1 MFSTTAA
8 IIVDL
13 QEDFTTLKNGALAVA
28 GSDENFIQQT
38 IECAAALKA
47 QGCRIY
53 GTLDWHPADH
63 ISFYTSHPGKKAFDA
78 IDIDGRSQTLWPPH
92 CIQESDGAASLLP
105 PDLCE
110 AFVKKGSN
118 RRFDSYSGFFDD
130 GGAATGLDDL
140 LKQNHIDALLICGLA
155 FDYCVKA
162 TALDAVCLG
171 YTVTIIKELT
181 AAVAPDSAKQ
191 AQQELTAAGVRFISA
206 ASLLTDST
214 VNKAAKTH
222 P

>member
-13 QEDFTTLKNGALAVA
+13 QKDFTTLMNGALAVP
-28 GSDENFIQQT
+28 GSDEHFIQQT
-38 IECAAALKA
+38 AECAAALKA

-63 ISFYTSHPGKKAFDA
+63 ISFCTSHPGKKAFDS
-78 IDIDGRSQTLWPPH
+78 IEIDGHTQKLWPPH
-92 CIQESDGAASLLP
+92 CVQESDGAASLLP

-110 AFVKKGSN
+110 TFIKKGSN
-118 RRFDSYSGFFDD
+118 PRFDSYSGFFDD
-130 GGAATGLDDL
+130 GGVATGLDDL

-162 TALDAVCLG
+162 TALDAIRLG
-171 YTVTIIKELT
+171 YTVIIIKELT
-181 AAVAPDSAKQ
+181 AAVAPDSAEQ
-191 AQQELTAAGVRFISA
+191 AQQELAAAGVCFISA
-206 ASLLTDST
+206 ESLLF
-214 VNKAAKTH
+214 
-222 P
+222 

>member
-38 IECAAALKA
+38 VKCAAALKA

-63 ISFYTSHPGKKAFDA
+63 ISFYTSHPGKKAFDS
-78 IDIDGRSQTLWPPH
+78 IEINGRSQTLWPPH
-92 CIQESDGAASLLP
+92 CIQKSSGAAPLLP

-110 AFVKKGSN
+110 TFITKGRN
-118 RRFDSYSGFFDD
+118 PRFDSYSAFFDD

-140 LKQNHIDALLICGLA
+140 LRQNHIDALLICGLA

-162 TALDAVCLG
+162 TALDAIRLG
-171 YTVTIIKELT
+171 YTVIIIKELT
-181 AAVAPDSAKQ
+181 AAVAPDSAEQ
-191 AQQELTAAGVRFISA
+191 AQQELTAAGVCFISA
-206 ASLLTDST
+206 ESLLF
-214 VNKAAKTH
+214 
-222 P
+222 